1 MIRETID
8 RCKNRVNRIS
18 LPRLFLILG
27 LTISLEP
34 SYGQSLNFNGV
45 RFDAVNVKASTVRLG
60 GEEVLRVERDLQA
73 LPLDPGDMIS
83 TVDEPTF
90 LKLSDTDFSDG
101 TIEVKLLSRLLPEAP
116 PFARGFIGVAF
127 RIGDDNSVFESIYLR
142 PTNGRAEDQQR
153 RNHTVQ
159 YFSYPGYKF
168 AELRKPEYGGQYE
181 TYADIGLNEWITMRI
196 EVVGSQAKLYL
207 NDQPY
212 PSFVVNSMLG
222 KPIHGAVGLWVEV
235 GTEGYFK
242 DIKVS
247 K

>member
-1 MIRETID
+1 MKKRVSIAIAYGAFIFAANAQIIKFEGRE
-8 RCKNRVNRIS
+8 
-18 LPRLFLILG
+18 
-27 LTISLEP
+27 LEP
-34 SYGQSLNFNGV
+34 
-45 RFDAVNVKASTVRLG
+45 VNVNASVVRLN
-60 GEEVLRVERDLQA
+60 GEQALKIERDMKA
-73 LPLDPGDMIS
+73 LPLDFDNMIS

-101 TIEVKLLSRLLPEAP
+101 TIEVKVLSRLLPEAP

-127 RIGDDNSVFESIYLR
+127 RIGDDNSVFESIYIR
-142 PTNGRAEDQQR
+142 PTNGRVEDQQR

-207 NDQPY
+207 NDQQY

-222 KPIHGAVGLWVEV
+222 KPTHGAVGLWVEV